1 MCKEKEKVNAKEEK
15 KEEKKCSTG
24 KKILMFALAIPAYY
38 IVKDLFNRTKK

>member
-1 MCKEKEKVNAKEEK
+1 MCKEKEKVNEKEEK